1 MSEMEEDASRLLVK
15 VVKTISIAIVWLIV
29 TMIIG
34 IYFGWF
40 FYYKTPTLGNFIC
53 YLFNTVTLV
62 LVLIYL
68 KKLWKEE
75 IQSP

>member
-1 MSEMEEDASRLLVK
+1 MEEDAARLLVK
-15 VVKTISIAIVWLIV
+15 VVKTISIAIVWMIV

-40 FYYKTPTLGNFIC
+40 FYYKTPTLGNIIC
-53 YLFNTVTLV
+53 YLFNTATLV

-68 KKLWKEE
+68 KRLWKED

>member
-1 MSEMEEDASRLLVK
+1 MEEDAARLLVK
-15 VVKTISIAIVWLIV
+15 VIKTISIAITWLV
-29 TMIIG
+29 LTMIIG

-40 FYYKTPTLGNFIC
+40 FYYKTPTLGNLIC
-53 YLFNTVTLV
+53 YLFNASTLV

-75 IQSP
+75 IQS